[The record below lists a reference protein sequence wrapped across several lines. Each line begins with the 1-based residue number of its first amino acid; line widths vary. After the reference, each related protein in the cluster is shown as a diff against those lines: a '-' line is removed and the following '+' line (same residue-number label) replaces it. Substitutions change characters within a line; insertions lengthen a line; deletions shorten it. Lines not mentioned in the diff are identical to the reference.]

1 MDIEQLLNHILDYE
15 EEVSTYEL
23 SISTIQTLM
32 TLYTKAIEYYSA
44 IDNLTQTGELLSRMQ
59 TMMGREDVSIVLNSY
74 EDESKYYSLIN
85 NL

>member
-44 IDNLTQTGELLSRMQ
+44 MDNLTQTGELLSRMQ